1 MKKSIKVWELF
12 ESTPLF
18 FALHAA
24 LALLIFDFFVFTPD
38 EIAYLET
45 FSKLYD
51 GASSNPTWGSGWF
64 GTPPLFL
71 QVVYFPSYLL
81 TLVGLPN
88 FLALRFASIVLITI
102 GFSMCKSIMRQGSL
116 GDSNSKLKKFAVLL
130 FYIPS
135 IFLWTTTGLRESFLL
150 FGLILVF
157 FAFNKLDYKPAFFGY
172 LLAFIGSYVLIS
184 TKFYLWIVFA
194 CSVVVSVLVAV
205 IILRNYKTSLNKIIA
220 SVIFPFFFFV
230 LTVPAPVFDFLVE
243 TIRPGSVQSAGE
255 RVGSSL
261 TKVKVEANDVSGSN
275 SLENENDGT
284 SKTETEQT
292 GELVITGDYTLIA
305 VQNYINDKPTAIMSK
320 LIEFFG
326 VGSVIESR
334 YQEVIGKMSEKVSES
349 KTKGAIKA
357 TDPSKL
363 EPGKLSSP
371 PSVMAAGLV
380 FMAGQIPLLQSRSLF
395 LDITAWES
403 PIWWGC
409 YMYIFIQLL
418 MLTKRKTSI
427 NLELIFPL
435 VTFVFFVGFNAL
447 VQVNAGTA
455 FRHRSILLPSIIF
468 LILGFHQKRS
478 ISTK

>member
-1 MKKSIKVWELF
+1 MRKGIRVWRLI
-12 ESTPLF
+12 ESTPFF
-18 FALHAA
+18 FALHAV
-24 LALLIFDFFVFTPD
+24 LALLIFDFFIFTPD

-45 FSKLYD
+45 FSKLHD
-51 GASSNPTWGSGWF
+51 GSSSNMTWGSGWF

-71 QVVYFPSYLL
+71 QVIYFPSYLL

-88 FLALRFASIVLITI
+88 FLALRFASIVLIT
-102 GFSMCKSIMRQGSL
+102 FSFLMCKSIMRERFL
-116 GDSNSKLKKFAVLL
+116 GDSNSKVKKFAVLL

-135 IFLWTTTGLRESFLL
+135 IFLWTTTGLRESFIL
-150 FGLILVF
+150 FGLFLVF
-157 FAFNKLDYKPAFFGY
+157 FAFNKLDYKPGY
-172 LLAFIGSYVLIS
+172 VGYFLAFTGSYVLIS

-194 CSVVVSVLVAV
+194 CSIVVSVLVAV

-275 SLENENDGT
+275 SLENENDGP
-284 SKTETEQT
+284 SRTETEQT

-305 VQNYINDKPTAIMSK
+305 VRNYINNKPTAIVSK

-326 VGSVIESR
+326 IEPAIESR
-334 YQEVIGKMSEKVSES
+334 YQEVIRKTSEKVSES
-349 KTKGAIKA
+349 NTKEAIEA

-371 PSVMAAGLV
+371 PSVIAAGLV
-380 FMAGQIPLLQSRSLF
+380 FMAGQVPLLQSRSLF

-403 PIWWGC
+403 PIWWAC
-409 YMYIFIQLL
+409 YSYILIQLL
-418 MLTKRKTSI
+418 MLVKRKVPF
-427 NLELIFPL
+427 NLELILPF

-468 LILGFHQKRS
+468 LIFGFHQKRS
-478 ISTK
+478 IRSK